1 MIDSFV
7 CVDVILLLI
16 IPRGFL
22 GVGKKCKGG
31 GGRQVL
37 SSLLVDNKY
46 ILCNTVCWFLY
57 NVLIKVSLLQTYLL
71 FVAFFLWN
79 TSTQITLTA

>member
-31 GGRQVL
+31 GGGRQVL
-37 SSLLVDNKY
+37 SSLG
-46 ILCNTVCWFLY
+46 
-57 NVLIKVSLLQTYLL
+57 
-71 FVAFFLWN
+71 FFFIIGGQ
-79 TSTQITLTA
+79 QIYFM

>member
-31 GGRQVL
+31 GVDKYFPP
-37 SSLLVDNKY
+37 LV
-46 ILCNTVCWFLY
+46 
-57 NVLIKVSLLQTYLL
+57 
-71 FVAFFLWN
+71 FFIIGGQ
-79 TSTQITLTA
+79 QIYFM

>member
-31 GGRQVL
+31 GGVDKYFPP
-37 SSLLVDNKY
+37 LV
-46 ILCNTVCWFLY
+46 
-57 NVLIKVSLLQTYLL
+57 
-71 FVAFFLWN
+71 FFIIGGQ
-79 TSTQITLTA
+79 QIYFM